1 MGMGWGWLFL
11 TLLIV
16 GIVILVVWAIR
27 YMGPGGSTQAGP
39 GRDSDQRETPSA
51 GGHGSGNERARQ
63 ILAERYARG
72 EIELSEYEE
81 RLRTLRE
88 E

>member
-1 MGMGWGWLFL
+1 MAMGWEWLFL
-11 TLLIV
+11 LLVIV
-16 GIVILVVWAIR
+16 GVVILVVVAIALLASR
-27 YMGPGGSTQAGP
+27 
-39 GRDSDQRETPSA
+39 
-51 GGHGSGNERARQ
+51 GSGNALRTQAPPVGNARARQ

-72 EIELSEYEE
+72 EIERDEYEE